1 MAEKEKF
8 TCPSCGKEYPGDSN
22 VQIAECRICR
32 RQHCSACID
41 EYNRCVPCAQ
51 KEKPGS

>member
-8 TCPSCGKEYPGDSN
+8 TCPSCGKEYSGDSN

-51 KEKPGS
+51 KEKAGS